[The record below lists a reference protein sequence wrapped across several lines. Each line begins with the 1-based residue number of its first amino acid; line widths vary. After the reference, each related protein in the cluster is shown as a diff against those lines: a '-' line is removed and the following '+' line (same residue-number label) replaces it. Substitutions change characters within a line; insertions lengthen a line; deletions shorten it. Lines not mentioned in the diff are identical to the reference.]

1 MGDDELSSI
10 EVNCIVAAMFIMEA
24 PFYALPNPACAV
36 SSENNEVRIHSDA
49 RNNHQ
54 KDIACVSKMSSPV
67 THQSCQERDLREV
80 QHRAPSP
87 G

>member
-36 SSENNEVRIHSDA
+36 SSENNEVSIHSDA
-49 RNNHQ
+49 TTSKKTLRAFQ
-54 KDIACVSKMSSPV
+54 KCPV
-67 THQSCQERDLREV
+67 QSRTNRV
-80 QHRAPSP
+80 KR
-87 G
+87 GT